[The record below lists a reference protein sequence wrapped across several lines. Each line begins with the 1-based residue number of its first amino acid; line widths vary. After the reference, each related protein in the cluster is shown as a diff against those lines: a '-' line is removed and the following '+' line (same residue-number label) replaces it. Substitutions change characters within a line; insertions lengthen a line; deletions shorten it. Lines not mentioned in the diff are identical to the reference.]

1 MRHAAANI
9 SNNLGNKNDENKYQY
24 AIKAINNVRDSF
36 SRLSITPTLTQNQSY
51 DP

>member
-1 MRHAAANI
+1 MRHAAANQA
-9 SNNLGNKNDENKYQY
+9 NNLLNKNDDSKYQH
-24 AIKAINNVRDSF
+24 AIKAVGDSF